1 MRYNKKL
8 KIKISGKL
16 KTLVKYYLK
25 EEEYSELIRDVL
37 INYLEIMSEN
47 VDSEISSF
55 YESIKPRTPEYFKYA
70 KTKGFDDSFEK
81 KYNKKDKKISS
92 LDYINKLHR
101 DLKIKDN
108 TEDFL
113 NNIIE
118 ELKKKLKQYEN
129 SKG

>member
-1 MRYNKKL
+1 MRYNKTL
-8 KIKISGKL
+8 KIKISGRL
-16 KTLVKYYLK
+16 KTLIKYYLK
-25 EEEYSELIRDVL
+25 EEEYSGLIRDIL
-37 INYLEIMSEN
+37 INYLEIMSQN
-47 VDSEISSF
+47 VDSEISDF
-55 YESIKPRTPEYFKYA
+55 YEEIKPRTPEYFIYA

-101 DLKIKDN
+101 KLKIKDN

-118 ELKKKLKQYEN
+118 ELKRKLQEYEN
-129 SKG
+129 STR